1 MKANLF
7 VHQSLSKIITLAFAG
22 LFGVYSLFSGVKE
35 VTVEKPDNFEPV
47 LRFIVCSDIHL
58 GTDENGV
65 KNAEKFR
72 TVFDRAYEISE
83 KSDSYTKLDAV
94 VVAGD
99 FSEEGKQ
106 EQYEIYKQITDEKLR
121 EGTQLLTCLGNH
133 EQIAYRD
140 TANPEKAT
148 EVFEQYIGTD
158 ADTHNVIN
166 GYHFIGVSYD
176 DTGEE
181 AFKTKTEW
189 LRAELDKAVAD
200 SGDKPIFV
208 YQHPHPALTVYGSVN
223 WANMDIRMVLKDYP
237 QVVDFSGHSHYAAN
251 DPRSIHQSTF
261 TAVGCGAITGA
272 MGNLSYIS
280 GDAYGD
286 GESSTFWLCEV
297 DAEGNV
303 RLRLY
308 DVVSDCFFSDIDY
321 YLTELADKS
330 RRAYTWGRMMA
341 HDTAPI
347 FPDGAEL
354 TATAD
359 EDGNT
364 LITFPEASGYY
375 RAENYKITLVKNG
388 EKITDLIVL
397 SDYTRATDFEK
408 TVNLG
413 ALESGDYEV
422 TVRAYSPYA
431 KKGDTKVWTF
441 GVGETSDL
449 THGDKATDGNVQ

>member
-1 MKANLF
+1 MEANLYI
-7 VHQSLSKIITLAFAG
+7 HQALSKIITLAFAG
-22 LFGVYSLFSGVKE
+22 LFGVYSIFSGVKE
-35 VTVEKPDNFEPV
+35 VKAEKPESFEPV
-47 LRFIVCSDIHL
+47 LRFIACSDVHL
-58 GTDENGV
+58 GEDENGQ

-72 TVFDRAYEISE
+72 RVFDRAYKLAEDSE
-83 KSDSYTKLDAV
+83 GYTALDAV
-94 VVAGD
+94 LVAGD
-99 FSEEGKQ
+99 FTENGKESE
-106 EQYEIYKQITDEKLR
+106 YEIYKSVTDEKLR
-121 EGTQLLTCLGNH
+121 EGTQLLTCQGNH
-133 EQIAYRD
+133 EQIEYRD
-140 TANPEKAT
+140 TANPEKSI

-176 DTGEE
+176 DSGKE

-200 SGDKPIFV
+200 TGDKPIFV

-261 TAVGCGAITGA
+261 TAVGCGGITGA

-286 GESSTFWLCEV
+286 GESATFWLCEV
-297 DAEGNV
+297 DASGNV

-308 DVVSDCFFSDIDY
+308 DIVSDCFFENIDY
-321 YLTELADKS
+321 YLTNLADKS
-330 RRAYTWGRMMA
+330 RRVYTWGRMMA
-341 HDTAPI
+341 QDTAPV
-347 FPDGAEL
+347 FPDGAEIKL
-354 TATAD
+354 SRDAD
-359 EDGNT
+359 SN
-364 LITFPEASGYY
+364 IFVTFPEAEGYY
-375 RAENYKITLVKNG
+375 RAENYKITLSKDG
-388 EKITDLIVL
+388 EKINTFIVL

-413 ALESGDYEV
+413 TLSDGDYKV
-422 TVRAYSPYA
+422 KVRAFSPYA
-431 KKGDTKVWTF
+431 KKGDTKVWEF
-441 GVGETSDL
+441 KVGKDVVMGAVT
-449 THGDKATDGNVQ
+449 TDGNAF

>member
-1 MKANLF
+1 MEANLF
-7 VHQSLSKIITLAFAG
+7 LHQTLSKIITLAFAG
-22 LFGVYSLFSGVKE
+22 LFSVYSFFSGVKE
-35 VTVEKPDNFEPV
+35 VKTEKPDNFEPV
-47 LRFIVCSDIHL
+47 LRFVVCSDIHL
-58 GTDENGV
+58 GEDENGK
-65 KNAEKFR
+65 KNAEKLR
-72 TVFDRAYEISE
+72 KLFDKAYEIAE
-83 KSDSYTKLDAV
+83 KSEVYTELDAIL
-94 VVAGD
+94 VAGD
-99 FSEEGKQ
+99 FTEQGKIEE
-106 EQYEIYKQITDEKLR
+106 YEIYKEITEEKLKN
-121 EGTQLLTCLGNH
+121 GTQLLTCLGNH

-148 EVFEQYIGTD
+148 EVFQEYIGTE

-189 LRAELDKAVAD
+189 LRTELDKAVAET
-200 SGDKPIFV
+200 GEKPVFV
-208 YQHPHPALTVYGSVN
+208 YQHPHPALSVYGSVN

-261 TAVGCGAITGA
+261 TAIGCGAVTGA

-286 GESSTFWLCEV
+286 GESGTFWICEV
-297 DAEGNV
+297 DDGGNV

-308 DVVSDCFFSDIDY
+308 DVISDCFYENIDY
-321 YLTELADKS
+321 YLTDLADKS

-341 HDTAPI
+341 QDTPPV
-347 FPDGAEL
+347 FPDSAEL
-354 TATAD
+354 TVSND
-359 EDGNT
+359 EEGNT
-364 LITFPEASGYY
+364 LVTFPEAQGYY
-375 RAENYKITLVKNG
+375 RAENYKITLSRNG
-388 EKITDLIVL
+388 EKIKDLIVL

-413 ALESGDYEV
+413 VLENGEYEIK
-422 TVRAYSPYA
+422 VRAYSPYA
-431 KKGDTKVWTF
+431 KKGDTKVWEF
-441 GVGETSDL
+441 GKGETPLVDS
-449 THGDKATDGNVQ
+449 TVTGGNAE